1 MSKESADASMPP
13 LSQDATSAVHEGR
26 GAPEIPRLDAP
37 EAVGL
42 TREDS
47 TAPDDV
53 HEYRLREALGLLYG
67 SGAATG
73 IAKRLLQAARTTRS
87 RLEDTGDPR
96 LAGGPRALEARDQLL
111 ITYGDSLVGSGELPL
126 DSLKAFADA
135 ELKDCIS
142 AIHVLPFFPFSS
154 DDGFA
159 VIDYRAVRNDLG
171 DWSEVRAL
179 GEHFDLMFD
188 LVINHCSRE
197 HLWFA
202 DFVGDRAPGNDFFI
216 EADPRT
222 DHSAVT
228 RPRNSPLLTRVHTYR
243 GVRHVWT
250 TFSEDQVDLN
260 FGNPNVFVA
269 FAEILLFY
277 LEQRAR
283 FIRLDAVA
291 FLWKRLGTNCM
302 SLPET
307 HAAVR
312 ALRSLLEAADLPTQL
327 LTETNVP
334 HAENVSYFG
343 DRDEAHLVYQF
354 SLAPLLLYSYLF
366 EDPTYLRRWAETL
379 DPAPEGCAYLN
390 FIASHDGI
398 GLRPLEGLVPKDAVQ
413 ALLDLG
419 HERGGYITLRTL
431 ADGTESAYELNIA
444 LFSAFGGT
452 PADIPRYLAAHHL
465 LLAFQGVPA
474 LYVHSLFGTLNDHD
488 GVERT
493 GRTRSINRAQLDA
506 DTLAAALADSSSPT
520 AEIFRSLRRAL
531 ELRRE
536 QPAFAPAASQRVV
549 PTQDSRIFVLERRAD
564 TQTLLVVASFASESV
579 QVDESALTARGG
591 VDLLTGRSLAAGE
604 AMVLEPFQVLWIHQT

>member
-1 MSKESADASMPP
+1 MNEQPPAEVRRLDSPAPSGLSAESAS
-13 LSQDATSAVHEGR
+13 T
-26 GAPEIPRLDAP
+26 PEDRY
-37 EAVGL
+37 
-42 TREDS
+42 
-47 TAPDDV
+47 
-53 HEYRLREALGLLYG
+53 EYALREALGLLYG
-67 SGAATG
+67 SGAAVG
-73 IAKRLLQAARTTRS
+73 LVRRLLQSAAATAKRIHA
-87 RLEDTGDPR
+87 PQ
-96 LAGGPRALEARDQLL
+96 PRALTQRDQFL
-111 ITYGDSLVGSGELPL
+111 ITYGDSLQRPDEAPL
-126 DSLKAFADA
+126 HTLKEFADR
-135 ELKDCIS
+135 ELKDCVS

-171 DWSEVRAL
+171 DWHDLRDL

-202 DFVGDRAPGNDFFI
+202 DFIGDRAPGNDFFI
-216 EADPRT
+216 EADPNT
-222 DHSAVT
+222 DLSAVT
-228 RPRNSPLLTRVHTYR
+228 RPRNSPLLTGVHTYR

-260 FGNPNVFVA
+260 FANPNVLVA

-277 LEQRAR
+277 IEQRAR

-291 FLWKRLGTNCM
+291 FLWKRIGTNCM

-312 ALRSLLEAADLPTQL
+312 AFRALLDTAGLPVKL

-343 DRDEAHLVYQF
+343 DRNEAHMVYQF

-366 EDPTYLRRWAETL
+366 EDCRYLSRWAAALEPPP
-379 DPAPEGCAYLN
+379 DGCTYLN

-398 GLRPLEGLVPKDAVQ
+398 GLRPLEGLVPPAAVQ
-413 ALLDLG
+413 ALIDRG
-419 HERGGYITLRTL
+419 HERGGYVTLRTL
-431 ADGTESAYELNIA
+431 PDGTESAYELNIS

-452 PADIPRYLAAHHL
+452 AADVPRFLAAHYL

-474 LYVHSLFGTLNDHD
+474 LYVHALIGSLNDHA

-493 GRTRSINRAQLDA
+493 GRTRSINRAQIDA
-506 DTLAAALADSSSPT
+506 DALAAQLADPSTTTRQIFT
-520 AEIFRSLRRAL
+520 ALQRAL
-531 ELRRE
+531 SVRRE
-536 QPAFAPAASQRVV
+536 EPAFAPSV
-549 PTQDSRIFVLERRAD
+549 PMLVPEQTDAQLLMFDRRD
-564 TQTLLVVASFASESV
+564 DQHRLRVVASFAPQA
-579 QVDESALTARGG
+579 QVIDAPVTEPH
-591 VDLLTGRSLAAGE
+591 VDLLTGRQVAGGE
-604 AMVLEPFQVLWIHQT
+604 LLTIAPFAVLWLKPV